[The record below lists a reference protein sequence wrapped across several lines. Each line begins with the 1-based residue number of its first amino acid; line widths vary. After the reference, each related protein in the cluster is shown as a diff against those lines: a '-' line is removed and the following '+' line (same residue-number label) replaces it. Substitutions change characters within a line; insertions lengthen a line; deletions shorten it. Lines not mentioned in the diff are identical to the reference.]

1 MKRNITINLCDRL
14 FQIDEDAYE
23 LLQNFTDSL
32 RSNFRGQ
39 EKGEEI
45 VNGVEESIAKL
56 FDELKNNGKTAI
68 NINDVTDVINRVST
82 SEQASADA
90 AGMRKLGKKLYRN
103 PNDKMLNGVCSGLA
117 AYTGTNVLIWRV
129 IAIVLVSIA
138 AVVLGISALGYG
150 ITALGLG
157 ILFYVLLAITLPSAD
172 TVEEQLKMQGK
183 KMSVQNLA
191 NIITSKKQAVK
202 CGFLRELLTFLLKI
216 AFGFFTGVAIL
227 AGIVVIIGFLVV
239 LMTVLITLIMPEKAA
254 VALPF
259 AQETVGLIE
268 IWNAQTGLCISF
280 IVSVLAFLFIPVYAL
295 IRSILCAM
303 KKKERLSIAKRSAWI
318 VLWLLSIGCAIPMG
332 STLRTLQNQYRYDKS
347 ADENKAVADVERD
360 YLDANGWT
368 VEMNVNCHNDYVK
381 NGEYFTGDDMASYV
395 DVWDPNAEQVFQV
408 RSQPQDVEPG
418 TYRVSCNARCDG
430 KGVFIY
436 VKTPHN
442 RNMSSAMTEV
452 PVFGNKGGKLWE
464 EAGEKLMNELISP
477 AERQRCTQIH
487 DANEGAGFGW
497 SPVEVIVKVDK
508 KTTLSYGLS
517 TWEKITGKK
526 NEATWFSACDFKV
539 EKIK

>member
-45 VNGVEESIAKL
+45 VNGVEERIAKL

-90 AGMRKLGKKLYRN
+90 AGMRKQGKKLYRN
-103 PNDKMLNGVCSGLA
+103 PNDKMLNGVCSGIA

-129 IAIVLVSIA
+129 IAVVIALVSF
-138 AVVLGISALGYG
+138 VGF
-150 ITALGLG
+150 G
-157 ILFYVLLAITLPSAD
+157 ILFYVLLAIILPSAD
-172 TVEEQLKMQGK
+172 TPEEQLRMEGK
-183 KMSVQNLA
+183 EVTVQNLA
-191 NIITSKKQAVK
+191 NVMANKNQTVK
-202 CGFLRELLTFLLKI
+202 YGFLRELLTFLLKI

-227 AGIVVIIGFLVV
+227 AGIVVIIGFLLV
-239 LMTVLITLIMPEKAA
+239 LMTVLVTLIMPEKAA

-268 IWNAQTGLCISF
+268 IWNAQPSLCISF

-303 KKKERLSIAKRSAWI
+303 RKKERLSVAKRTAWI
-318 VLWLLSIGCAIPMG
+318 VLWLLSIGCAIPLG

-347 ADENKAVADVERD
+347 ADDNKAVADVERE

-381 NGEYFTGDDMASYV
+381 NGEYFTGDAMANYV
-395 DVWDPNAEQVFQV
+395 DVWDPNAEQVFQI
-408 RSQPQDVEPG
+408 RSQQQEVEPG

-442 RNMSSAMTEV
+442 RNMPSGMTMV
-452 PVFGNKGGKLWE
+452 PVFGNKGGKIWE
-464 EAGEKLMNELISP
+464 DAGEKLMNDLISP
-477 AERQRCTQIH
+477 ADRQRCTQIRE
-487 DANEGAGFGW
+487 ANEGAGFGW
-497 SPVEVIVKVDK
+497 SPVEVIVTVDK
-508 KTTLSYGLS
+508 KTTLSYGLT
-517 TWEKITGKK
+517 TWSKITGNQ

-539 EKIK
+539 ERIK